1 MKNNKKVKPQVEA
14 PKVEA
19 PKTEAPKVENAEIIS
34 AEESAK
40 VFQKTLNKSQYGQGL
55 DPNRRVDLLTSL
67 TKVFHDDP
75 EAAKRYNMTHETV
88 KSINQCTA
96 IGLVT
101 VLAQEVAFGENP
113 FSRTMRPAILEK
125 ISVAAK
131 LIGVTI
137 DTKALPAPDENG
149 NVVITDENVKV
160 PTEVKKQ
167 LKEEKKALE
176 NAPEMDVK
184 KINSEDELRTVLVY
198 LLSQRKDYIVNIQ
211 KAISIY
217 SAFLEKQEKGS
228 TKSLTRIQLLNKLIK
243 LVGKAPIVVSGIGNF
258 LYSATAATKSP
269 VSAFCNLR
277 NTVTDRKTGK
287 CSMGNDVIADI
298 VRELVLWVIDLK
310 IDETKRGIE
319 SIKENIKVLS
329 KDKKKNEK
337 AIDEQNKRIEVLKKN
352 IEHHNSVA
360 KYVIEPSIE
369 PIETLLEKKGQK
381 DMAACK
387 MYKSLLDGLYFGV
400 DLFKYTPASINQNM
414 IKQAGVITNL
424 FRDPLAKIIG
434 YTQGDVP
441 ELKEVEKT
449 EDSEAG
455 SGEEPKS
462 EPKDDSKEAPAEETE
477 KN

>member
-1 MKNNKKVKPQVEA
+1 MKKNNKIKTQVEA
-14 PKVEA
+14 PKVE
-19 PKTEAPKVENAEIIS
+19 TLKVETAEVIS
-34 AEESAK
+34 AEESTK
-40 VFQKTLNKSQYGQGL
+40 VFEKTLNANQYGQGL
-55 DPNRRVDLLTSL
+55 DSNRRVDLLTSL

-75 EAAKRYNMTHETV
+75 EAAKRYNMTSETV
-88 KSINQCTA
+88 ENINQCTA

-113 FSRTMRPAILEK
+113 FSRTMRPAVLEK
-125 ISVAAK
+125 ISTAAK
-131 LIGVTI
+131 LIGITI

-149 NVVITDENVKV
+149 NVVITDKDVKI
-160 PTEVKKQ
+160 PIEVKKQ
-167 LKEEKKALE
+167 LKEEKKTLE
-176 NAPEMDVK
+176 NAPEMNVN
-184 KINSEDELRTVLVY
+184 KINSEDELRTVLTY

-228 TKSLTRIQLLNKLIK
+228 TKGITRIQLLNKLIK
-243 LVGKAPIVVSGIGNF
+243 LVGKAPIVVTGIGNF
-258 LYSATAATKSP
+258 LYSATATTKSP
-269 VSAFCNLR
+269 VSAFCHLH

-287 CSMGNDVIADI
+287 CDIEDNFIAEV
-298 VRELVLWVIDLK
+298 VRELVLWAIDLK
-310 IDETKRGIE
+310 VNEIEKGIE

-337 AIDEQNKRIEVLKKN
+337 AIDEQNKRIEVLKHN

-360 KYVIEPSIE
+360 KFVIEPSIE

-387 MYKSLLDGLYFGV
+387 LYKSLLESLYFGL
-400 DLFKYTPASINQNM
+400 DLEKYTPGSVNQNM

-441 ELKEVEKT
+441 ELKEVDET
-449 EDSEAG
+449 EENSKVDSEKE
-455 SGEEPKS
+455 SKS
-462 EPKDDSKEAPAEETE
+462 EPKDDSKETPAEETE

>member
-1 MKNNKKVKPQVEA
+1 MKKNNKVKPQVKA

-19 PKTEAPKVENAEIIS
+19 PVVEATEVKNNKVENAEVIS

-40 VFQKTLNKSQYGQGL
+40 IFQKTLNANQYGQGL

-75 EAAKRYNMTHETV
+75 EAAKRYNMTPEAV
-88 KSINQCTA
+88 EGINQCTA
-96 IGLVT
+96 IGLVAMF
-101 VLAQEVAFGENP
+101 AQEVTFGENA
-113 FSRTMRPAILEK
+113 FSRTMRPVVLEK
-125 ISVAAK
+125 ISAAAK

-149 NVVITDENVKV
+149 NVTITNKEIKI
-160 PTEVKKQ
+160 PAEVKKQ
-167 LKEEKKALE
+167 LKEEKKILDD
-176 NAPEMDVK
+176 APEMNVD
-184 KINSEDELRTVLVY
+184 KINSEDELKKALVY

-217 SAFLEKQEKGS
+217 SAFLEKQEKDS
-228 TKSLTRIQLLNKLIK
+228 TKGITRIQLLNKLIK
-243 LVGKAPIVVSGIGNF
+243 LVGKAPIVVTGIGNF
-258 LYSATAATKSP
+258 LYAATATTKSP
-269 VSAFCNLR
+269 VSAFCHLR
-277 NTVTDRKTGK
+277 NTVTDRKTGA
-287 CSMGNDVIADI
+287 CSMDDGFIANV
-298 VRELVLWVIDLK
+298 VRELVLWAISIKV
-310 IDETKRGIE
+310 DETEKGIE

-337 AIDEQNKRIEVLKKN
+337 AIDEQNKRIEVLKHN
-352 IEHHNSVA
+352 IEHHNSIA
-360 KYVIEPSIE
+360 KFVIEPSIE
-369 PIETLLEKKGQK
+369 PVETLLEKKGQK

-387 MYKSLLDGLYFGV
+387 MYKSLLDCLYFGV
-400 DLFKYTPASINQNM
+400 DLTKYTTASVNQNM

-441 ELKEVEKT
+441 ELQEIEET
-449 EDSEAG
+449 
-455 SGEEPKS
+455 EEPKEES
-462 EPKDDSKEAPAEETE
+462 KDESKEAPVEEPK

>member
-1 MKNNKKVKPQVEA
+1 MKNNKKIKPQVEA

-19 PKTEAPKVENAEIIS
+19 PKVEAPKVENAEVIS

-40 VFQKTLNKSQYGQGL
+40 IFEKTLNANQYGQGL

-75 EAAKRYNMTHETV
+75 EAAKRYNMTPEAV
-88 KSINQCTA
+88 EGINQCTA

-101 VLAQEVAFGENP
+101 ALAQEVALGENP
-113 FSRTMRPAILEK
+113 FSRTMRPAVLEK
-125 ISVAAK
+125 ISTAAK

-137 DTKALPAPDENG
+137 NMKALPAPDEKG
-149 NVVITDENVKV
+149 NVTITDKDIKV

-167 LKEEKKALE
+167 LKEEKKTLE
-176 NAPEMDVK
+176 NTPEMDIN

-217 SAFLEKQEKGS
+217 SAFLEKQEKDS
-228 TKSLTRIQLLNKLIK
+228 TKGMTRIQLLNKLIK
-243 LVGKAPIVVSGIGNF
+243 LVGKAPIVVTGIGNF

-269 VSAFCNLR
+269 VSAFCHLR

-287 CSMGNDVIADI
+287 CDMENEFIADI
-298 VRELVLWVIDLK
+298 VRELILWAIDLK
-310 IDETKRGIE
+310 VDETKKGIE

-337 AIDEQNKRIEVLKKN
+337 AIEEQNKRIEVLKKN

-360 KYVIEPSIE
+360 KFVIEPSIE

-381 DMAACK
+381 DIGACK
-387 MYKSLLDGLYFGV
+387 MYKSLLDSLYFGL
-400 DLFKYTPASINQNM
+400 DLTKYTTSSVNQNM

-424 FRDPLAKIIG
+424 FRDSLAKIIG
-434 YTQGDVP
+434 YTQGDIP
-441 ELKEVEKT
+441 ELQEIEETEESKE
-449 EDSEAG
+449 
-455 SGEEPKS
+455 
-462 EPKDDSKEAPAEETE
+462 DSKETPKEESKETPVEETE

>member
-1 MKNNKKVKPQVEA
+1 MKKNNKIKLQVEA
-14 PKVEA
+14 PKVEIL
-19 PKTEAPKVENAEIIS
+19 KAETAEVIS

-40 VFQKTLNKSQYGQGL
+40 VFEKTLNANQYGQGL

-75 EAAKRYNMTHETV
+75 EAAKRYNMTSETV
-88 KSINQCTA
+88 ENINQCTA

-113 FSRTMRPAILEK
+113 FSRTMRPAVLEK
-125 ISVAAK
+125 ISAAAK

-137 DTKALPAPDENG
+137 DTKALPAPDGNG
-149 NVVITDENVKV
+149 NVVITDKNVKV

-167 LKEEKKALE
+167 LKEEKKTLE
-176 NAPEMDVK
+176 NAPEMDIN
-184 KINSEDELRTVLVY
+184 KINSEDELRTVLTY

-228 TKSLTRIQLLNKLIK
+228 TKSITRIQLLNKLIK
-243 LVGKAPIVVSGIGNF
+243 LVGKAPIVVTGIGNF

-269 VSAFCNLR
+269 VSAFCHLR

-287 CSMGNDVIADI
+287 CDIEDNFIAEV
-298 VRELVLWVIDLK
+298 VRELVLWAIDLK
-310 IDETKRGIE
+310 VNETKRGVE

-337 AIDEQNKRIEVLKKN
+337 AIDEQNKRIEILKHN

-360 KYVIEPSIE
+360 KFVIEPSIE

-387 MYKSLLDGLYFGV
+387 LYKSLLDSLYFGL
-400 DLFKYTPASINQNM
+400 DLTKYTAGSVNQNM

-441 ELKEVEKT
+441 ELKEVEET
-449 EDSEAG
+449 EDSKED
-455 SGEEPKS
+455 SKVDSEKESKS
-462 EPKDDSKEAPAEETE
+462 EPKDNSKEIPAEETE

>member
-1 MKNNKKVKPQVEA
+1 MKKNNKIKPQVEA

-19 PKTEAPKVENAEIIS
+19 PKVEAPKVENAEVIS

-40 VFQKTLNKSQYGQGL
+40 IFEKTLNANQYGQGL

-75 EAAKRYNMTHETV
+75 EAAKRYNMTPEAV
-88 KSINQCTA
+88 EGINQCTA

-101 VLAQEVAFGENP
+101 ALAQEVALGENP
-113 FSRTMRPAILEK
+113 FSRTMRPAVLEK
-125 ISVAAK
+125 ISTAAK

-137 DTKALPAPDENG
+137 NMKALPAPDEKG
-149 NVVITDENVKV
+149 NVTITDKDVKV

-167 LKEEKKALE
+167 LKEEKKTLE
-176 NAPEMDVK
+176 NTPEMDIN

-217 SAFLEKQEKGS
+217 SAFLEKQEKDS
-228 TKSLTRIQLLNKLIK
+228 TKGMTRIQLLNKLIK
-243 LVGKAPIVVSGIGNF
+243 LVGKAPIVVTGIGNF
-258 LYSATAATKSP
+258 LYSAI
-269 VSAFCNLR
+269 SAFCHLR

-287 CSMGNDVIADI
+287 CDMENEFIADI
-298 VRELVLWVIDLK
+298 VRELILWAIDLK
-310 IDETKRGIE
+310 VDETKKGIE

-337 AIDEQNKRIEVLKKN
+337 AIEEQNKRIEVLKKN

-360 KYVIEPSIE
+360 KFVIEPSIE

-381 DMAACK
+381 DMGACK
-387 MYKSLLDGLYFGV
+387 MYKSLLDSLYFGL
-400 DLFKYTPASINQNM
+400 DLTKYTTSSVNQNM
-414 IKQAGVITNL
+414 IKQAGVITNM

-441 ELKEVEKT
+441 ELQEIEETEESKEESKET
-449 EDSEAG
+449 PKEESKETQA
-455 SGEEPKS
+455 EEPK
-462 EPKDDSKEAPAEETE
+462 